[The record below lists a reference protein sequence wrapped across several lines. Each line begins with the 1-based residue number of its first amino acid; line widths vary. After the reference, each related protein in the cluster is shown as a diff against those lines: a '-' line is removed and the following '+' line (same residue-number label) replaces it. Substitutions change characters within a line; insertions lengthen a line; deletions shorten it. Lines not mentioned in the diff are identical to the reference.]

1 MEDQDYDFS
10 ENPNFKVL
18 KLIEKQPEEKNPV
31 KENRLV
37 RIEQEIKSVLTQAMQ
52 PLYEFVN
59 MVEASSGVK
68 IWYHYVEDKKRESA
82 KIPLVTGCETNDEFR
97 QKNWFLGTTLIN
109 MLLLSDDKDKAKPSK
124 KKKPKKDDDSSIG
137 ATYPFQRYLYRKH
150 IDRNATEYEI
160 ENAPQFIW
168 ALLPDATFQYLLE
181 KHFGA
186 IMMAADELQFP
197 YKDLILSPFVR
208 CKFAEYISRKYVA
221 PRQNGFAS
229 MAQGGG
235 MTFRI
240 ASGAYTSK
248 MSNVK
253 VLLGTKEFFK
263 NVHYV
268 QEKDVDQFKAQARDV
283 IIKLLG
289 DQLGAIPAALQ
300 RLENAP
306 NTKKA
311 VCKVLADVAEN
322 ALQADEDNRF
332 LRRSYVKYAALADA
346 LDERGVLK

>member
-1 MEDQDYDFS
+1 MEDQGYDFS
-10 ENPNFKVL
+10 ENPNFK
-18 KLIEKQPEEKNPV
+18 LIEKQPEGKEQQK

-82 KIPLVTGCETNDEFR
+82 KIPLVTGCETADEFR

-109 MLLLSDDKDKAKPSK
+109 MLLLSDDEPRPK
-124 KKKPKKDDDSSIG
+124 KKQKTKKKKDDDSSIG
-137 ATYPFQRYLYRKH
+137 STYTFQRKLYRKH
-150 IDRNATEYEI
+150 IDKNATRYEI

-168 ALLPDATFQYLLE
+168 ALLPDAVFQYLLE

-186 IMMAADELQFP
+186 IIMAADELQFP

-208 CKFAEYISRKYVA
+208 CKFAEYVSRKYVA

-248 MSNVK
+248 MSNIK

-268 QEKDVDQFKAQARDV
+268 QEKDIDQFKAQASDV
-283 IIKLLG
+283 IKKLLKNEMG
-289 DQLGAIPAALQ
+289 EIPNRLQ
-300 RLENAP
+300 ILQNTP

-311 VCKVLADVAEN
+311 VCKVLADVAYY
-322 ALQADEDNRF
+322 ALRADEDDVF